1 MENYGFTLLSEEEVV
16 STGLPNSTG
25 MFEELFN
32 AMEIE
37 INMNKKLSSNFK
49 NATTMTSNEKFVS
62 FLNRYFIFRKRR
74 NVDAEKIMK
83 KVLSKDMETIEEEE
97 KESEDEDEPKKN
109 KQTVRIKK
117 RKEDDGAVKKTKIVI
132 KKKK

>member
-1 MENYGFTLLSEEEVV
+1 
-16 STGLPNSTG
+16 
-25 MFEELFN
+25 
-32 AMEIE
+32 
-37 INMNKKLSSNFK
+37 
-49 NATTMTSNEKFVS
+49 MTSNEKFVS

-83 KVLSKDMETIEEEE
+83 KVLSKDMETIEEE